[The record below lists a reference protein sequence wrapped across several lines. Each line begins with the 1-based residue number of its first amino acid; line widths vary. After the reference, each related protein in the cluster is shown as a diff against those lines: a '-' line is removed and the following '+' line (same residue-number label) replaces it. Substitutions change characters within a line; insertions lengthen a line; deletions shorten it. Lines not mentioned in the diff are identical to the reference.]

1 MEVGATDHL
10 FAGVHFAQI
19 YATIAESYLLTDR
32 EPEHSIISFGV
43 QIFTVPS
50 VSAFLVSQHAFL
62 SGLIAILHA
71 FFTEQLRP
79 GRRHLLLPPN
89 PTVRR
94 IDPESPAFKQKR
106 YFQVFG
112 DLNHLISSPQV
123 RRIICSSVALI
134 TDFTSF
140 LDLFTSMNTN
150 KRAVATHVEY
160 ESDAWVTAF
169 NVTIQLGKVCR
180 TFGEAYRHA
189 TSLELALALTNLLGR
204 LPGPRMPTHLVDFGG
219 TTYQLIDFKVES
231 QHVSFHH
238 PLAWLFAE
246 MVKNIEAM
254 DPDVLSREV
263 GVANMSAIVVAR
275 AGSLSFLS
283 AMDQPLRG
291 DLFSPA
297 FHFSHC

>member
-1 MEVGATDHL
+1 M
-10 FAGVHFAQI
+10 HFAQI

-50 VSAFLVSQHAFL
+50 VSAFLVSQHNFL

-89 PTVRR
+89 PTMRR

-123 RRIICSSVALI
+123 RKIICGSLELI
-134 TDFTSF
+134 IDFASF
-140 LDLFTSMNTN
+140 LDLFTSMNPN
-150 KRAVATHVEY
+150 KRAVSTHVEY

-189 TSLELALALTNLLGR
+189 TSLELAHALSHLLSR
-204 LPGPRMPTHLVDFGG
+204 LPGPRANIHQVEFGG
-219 TTYQLIDFKVES
+219 TAYQLIDFKVES
-231 QHVSFHH
+231 QAVSFHH

-246 MVKNIEAM
+246 MVKNIDAM
-254 DPDVLSREV
+254 DPAVLQEQI
-263 GVANMSAIVVAR
+263 GVPDISTICIGR
-275 AGSLSFLS
+275 ATGPLPFLA

-291 DLFSPA
+291 GILAFSSAPNDE
-297 FHFSHC
+297 S